1 MLRALFVPTV
11 LGGLVQAVRNR
22 LDVCVDDLVE
32 ICLLQLGPHGVSH
45 SLGHGGFRERGPL
58 ALFGDFSAAP
68 GLLQKLRLVNVEG
81 NRGKGLLDFLIS
93 LFPVVDQAFPL
104 R

>member
-1 MLRALFVPTV
+1 MVGFGARAGLGAAPPLLRLQPQCHH
-11 LGGLVQAVRNR
+11 LR
-22 LDVCVDDLVE
+22 L
-32 ICLLQLGPHGVSH
+32 CLLQLGPHGVSH

-81 NRGKGLLDFLIS
+81 NRGKGLLDFLIG